1 MTKRQNRSE
10 EATPVPDRLASV
22 KPLAAS
28 LAASI
33 VKAYGVP
40 TAPDDELVK
49 WWTDTARED
58 INQAAGKIRE
68 YGGDGPAEDLIAI
81 GEEILRMRGQN
92 LVDQGAA
99 QEAGIYFYLRGKIG
113 RWATAIREGR
123 QVSDD
128 TLLDIAFYAMMAR
141 RVRAVGAWPWPAK
154 DDPEVESGRAGTEV
168 AAMGATINATRK
180 AQGLP
185 VWPPT
190 PWHYDRLAVPERSSD
205 FHGEWCGSSAW
216 HREHIWPAET
226 DHDRGA
232 RPPKWCQGFWNK
244 ALAVHGHIYCQTA
257 YDDVIHVAHYHGDP
271 ADPALCPG
279 KESETTTS

>member
-1 MTKRQNRSE
+1 MAKRQNRSE
-10 EATPVPDRLASV
+10 EDALRDRLASV
-22 KPLAAS
+22 KRSTAPQILPEAA
-28 LAASI
+28 
-33 VKAYGVP
+33 VG
-40 TAPDDELVK
+40 TAFVFSTRPAVSPDDELVK

-81 GEEILRMRGQN
+81 GEEILRMRGQTV
-92 LVDQGAA
+92 VDRGAA

-154 DDPEVESGRAGTEV
+154 DT
-168 AAMGATINATRK
+168 AAMEAGATTTTNA
-180 AQGLP
+180 AQKLP
-185 VWPPT
+185 EFGA
-190 PWHYDRLAVPERSSD
+190 PWHYDRLAVPERSRD
-205 FHGEWCGSSAW
+205 FHGAWCGRNSW

-232 RPPKWCQGFWNK
+232 RPPVWCQGFWNK
-244 ALAVHGHIYCQTA
+244 ALAVHGHVYCQTA
-257 YDDVIHVAHYHGDP
+257 WDDVIHVAHYHGDP
-271 ADPALCPG
+271 ADPMLCPG
-279 KESETTTS
+279 KESETTS